1 MITKENRKTHCEMC
15 GTRLKPWQKYTCST
29 DCSNRR
35 TRAAT
40 LAGNKSPHKEVKVEK
55 YTPQRMRCI
64 ETDSD
69 QIAIKKA
76 IDAKYGI
83 GHDTGR
89 SLLGTPEW
97 DEVIKTITPVDRIGR
112 GMNMPALAP
121 SKYRAGGIAA

>member
-1 MITKENRKTHCEMC
+1 MA
-15 GTRLKPWQKYTCST
+15 
-29 DCSNRR
+29 SNR
-35 TRAAT
+35 
-40 LAGNKSPHKEVKVEK
+40 SPHKEVRAEK

-89 SLLGTPEW
+89 VIEKGSIEW
-97 DEVIKTITPVDRIGR
+97 DAIVKTITPLERVPSRR
-112 GMNMPALAP
+112 AMPALAP